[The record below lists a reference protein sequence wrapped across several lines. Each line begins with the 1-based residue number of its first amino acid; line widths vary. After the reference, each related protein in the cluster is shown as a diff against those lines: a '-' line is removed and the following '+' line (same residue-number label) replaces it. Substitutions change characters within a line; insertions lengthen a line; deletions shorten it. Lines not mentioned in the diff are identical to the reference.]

1 MPRTSGRLP
10 SGGDKPMGLF
20 VLREKGDGVY
30 YIEREIEGFDGMVW
44 AIAEVRGEYLA
55 CWW

>member
-1 MPRTSGRLP
+1 
-10 SGGDKPMGLF
+10 MGLF
-20 VLREKGDGVY
+20 VLRENSDGVY